1 MGPLQMVVGRV
12 WRSYQLPLVMG
23 GILAAS
29 HVAWRRLQDQ
39 AQFVPPGLASKK
51 LP

>member
-1 MGPLQMVVGRV
+1 MVVGRV